1 MIEYKTDITK
11 KLLTWLSL
19 LRSAQIQFSIRK
31 HAELVIEIISVIKK
45 NLRTSLVVQ
54 GLQIHLPVQG
64 IWVQSLA
71 CELRSHMRQSPDT
84 SATEPTL

>member
-45 NLRTSLVVQ
+45 NLMTSLVVQ
-54 GLQIHLPVQG
+54 GLQIHLPVPG
-64 IWVQSLA
+64 I
-71 CELRSHMRQSPDT
+71 
-84 SATEPTL
+84 